1 MESLVD
7 AIVKSYGIIGLFMLA
22 PIVAAVYLWK
32 DNVRLNKAL
41 QELAQ
46 KYTDSIDGM
55 GQRVVAAQEKRVED
69 SKSISVQLMSMVG
82 EHAAQAKEQ
91 TLALDRVGDMV
102 AMLNAQINEI
112 AANSTSYA
120 GQVAPPRGPRR
131 GPG

>member
-1 MESLVD
+1 MEEIIQ
-7 AIVKSYGIIGLFMLA
+7 AIIKSYGLIGLIMLSPFA
-22 PIVAAVYLWK
+22 AAVYLWK

-46 KYTDSIDGM
+46 KYTDSIDSM

-69 SKSISVQLMSMVG
+69 SKGISVQLMSMVG

-102 AMLNAQINEI
+102 AMLNAQFNGLS
-112 AANSTSYA
+112 A
-120 GQVAPPRGPRR
+120 APPAAVLPPARNPRR

>member
-1 MESLVD
+1 MDELIN
-7 AIVKSYGIIGLFMLA
+7 AIVKSYGIIGLLMIA

-46 KYTDSIDGM
+46 KYTDSIDAM

-69 SKSISVQLMSMVG
+69 SKGISTMLMGMVG

-102 AMLNAQINEI
+102 AMLNAQFNSLGAGEPPP
-112 AANSTSYA
+112 AALPA
-120 GQVAPPRGPRR
+120 PRGPRR